1 MKKALL
7 FVLCVGLLPMLLA
20 ATNMDKINTDPA
32 QPKEA
37 KELPESFFP
46 NAAVRST
53 GGPDDFGYTWID
65 SDEPGGPVF
74 NWIEISGTG
83 TPTAMADDDHYWP
96 IPFTF
101 TFYGVTYDNIA
112 VGSNGG
118 VYFQDT
124 YLTLGNTALPSTAS
138 NIYQLIAP
146 YWDDLNPNASGAD
159 DVYYQIIGNTLVI
172 EWHQVP
178 RYAATNYMTF
188 EVILDASTGD
198 IIFQYLTLSG
208 ETGSSAT
215 VGIQGSET
223 QPPVWYL
230 QYSYNTASLHDNLA
244 IKFSAAPGVLYVDDD
259 DAPAVSG
266 YFETSFSNLG
276 IAYDIWVVTDSGDVT
291 PDASVMGTYDIVV
304 WTTGDDYSSTFVG
317 NDTIE
322 VANYLAGGG
331 KMWLSSEDILY
342 HLGPVSWLHVA
353 SYFSDIGCVAATGVG
368 PIMTGTSF
376 ATTGGVVSD
385 YADEIYPDAF
395 AWTEMQN
402 ETPVDNTIAMDVT
415 TGLPYYLF
423 FQSFPFEN
431 INAEA
436 DRDTMMQRVFI
447 WLFGTHDVGTNAIV
461 EPPTSLLPT
470 TTVDPTAIYANTG
483 TYTETFDV
491 YFTIDSAGVNVYY
504 ETANITLDVGDD
516 TTIVWPSWTAGPAPG
531 IVYDVTA
538 YTDLTYDEHPSND
551 TLTQQTITAA
561 WTSWEPYT
569 APSMNFDRLTNAT
582 VYDSDNDMIY
592 MIGGTPSGQP
602 GSQVNYNYAYDPVT
616 DTWNT
621 SLSPM
626 PTPHG
631 WIQGAYWDGKI
642 YVIGGLDN
650 AGSAINNTEIYD
662 IAGDAWST
670 GTPIPQAVLAHG
682 TVAWNGNIYVI
693 GGWNG
698 VSSGGFTT
706 VYRYDIAGDAWTS
719 ATALP
724 QEFDMGG
731 VTIWDNVI
739 YLCGGVLRT
748 ASAAYTHVY
757 SGTIDAGNPD
767 DITWTQLD
775 PLPTP
780 NSINGATALDG
791 KIYMLGGFLNLMTV
805 TNEFWEYDP
814 GTSIWTQPENY
825 VVPVVRNH
833 MVIARQGHDEIY
845 AVAGDANGDWG
856 PPNNYYYKIAR
867 WVPGIAE
874 FPDPVDIEKT
884 SFVLSPNIG
893 NRMVTI
899 SFSLASPSRVSLALY
914 NTLGQKV
921 MSVLD
926 SKDMIKSHSVNLSL
940 RELPSGVYFVNLV
953 TDNSSMTQK
962 LVITK

>member
-1 MKKALL
+1 
-7 FVLCVGLLPMLLA
+7 
-20 ATNMDKINTDPA
+20 
-32 QPKEA
+32 
-37 KELPESFFP
+37 
-46 NAAVRST
+46 
-53 GGPDDFGYTWID
+53 
-65 SDEPGGPVF
+65 
-74 NWIEISGTG
+74 
-83 TPTAMADDDHYWP
+83 
-96 IPFTF
+96 
-101 TFYGVTYDNIA
+101 
-112 VGSNGG
+112 
-118 VYFQDT
+118 
-124 YLTLGNTALPSTAS
+124 
-138 NIYQLIAP
+138 
-146 YWDDLNPNASGAD
+146 
-159 DVYYQIIGNTLVI
+159 
-172 EWHQVP
+172 
-178 RYAATNYMTF
+178 
-188 EVILDASTGD
+188 
-198 IIFQYLTLSG
+198 
-208 ETGSSAT
+208 
-215 VGIQGSET
+215 
-223 QPPVWYL
+223 
-230 QYSYNTASLHDNLA
+230 
-244 IKFSAAPGVLYVDDD
+244 
-259 DAPAVSG
+259 
-266 YFETSFSNLG
+266 
-276 IAYDIWVVTDSGDVT
+276 
-291 PDASVMGTYDIVV
+291 
-304 WTTGDDYSSTFVG
+304 
-317 NDTIE
+317 
-322 VANYLAGGG
+322 
-331 KMWLSSEDILY
+331 MWLSSEDILY
-342 HLGPVSWLHVA
+342 DLGPVSWLHVA
-353 SYFSDIGCVAATGVG
+353 SYNSDIGCDAATGVG

-376 ATTGGVVSD
+376 ATTGGIVFD
-385 YADEIYPDAF
+385 YSDEINPDAF

-402 ETPVDNTIAMDVT
+402 ETPVDNTIAMDPS
-415 TGLPYYLF
+415 TGLSYYLF
-423 FQSFPFEN
+423 FNAFAFEN

-436 DRDTMMQRVFI
+436 DRDTMMQRVI
-447 WLFGTHDVGTNAIV
+447 SWLSTPPPDHDVGTTAII
-461 EPPTSLLPT
+461 EPPTSVLPNT
-470 TTVDPTAIYANTG
+470 MVDPTATYANFGSG
-483 TYTETFDV
+483 TESFDV
-491 YFTIDSAGVNVYY
+491 YFLIDSVGINIYN
-504 ETANITLDVGDD
+504 ETANITLDSGEDSTVQFTSFTFGD
-516 TTIVWPSWTAGPAPG
+516 TSG
-531 IVYDVTA
+531 
-538 YTDLTYDEHPSND
+538 LTYDIQAYTVLAGDVNPNND

-561 WTSWEPYT
+561 WTFWEPYT

-582 VYDSDNDMIY
+582 VYDPDNDMIY
-592 MIGGTPSGQP
+592 MIGGTPDGTS

-626 PTPHG
+626 STQRG

-642 YVIGGLDN
+642 YAIGGLDN
-650 AGSAINNTEIYD
+650 AGSAINNNEIYD

-693 GGWNG
+693 GGWDG
-698 VSSGGFTT
+698 LSSSGFTT

-739 YLCGGVLRT
+739 YLCGGVLRST
-748 ASAAYTHVY
+748 SGAYSHVY

-767 DITWTQLD
+767 NITWTQLD